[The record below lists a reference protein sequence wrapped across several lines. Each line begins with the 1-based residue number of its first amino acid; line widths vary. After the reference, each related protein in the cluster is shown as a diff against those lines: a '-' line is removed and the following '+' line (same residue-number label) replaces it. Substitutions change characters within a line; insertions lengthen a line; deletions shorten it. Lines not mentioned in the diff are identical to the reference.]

1 MLMLC
6 PICSGEFQFR
16 VSLCPSCECDLVPM
30 TLDPTASRTT
40 ESSEREAVRFV
51 ELCRPRLYP
60 VAMLIKQML
69 QGNDVAVL
77 VQGGHSLSVMP
88 HLAFGGELRVM
99 VDSRQL
105 EFARSLYKA
114 YFESEDADEFPAEE

>member
-1 MLMLC
+1 MLKLC
-6 PICSGEFQFR
+6 PICAGEFQLR
-16 VSLCPSCECDLVPM
+16 IALCPTCECDLVPM
-30 TLDPTASRTT
+30 TLDQKAAARA
-40 ESSEREAVRFV
+40 ESSEREAITFV

-99 VDSRQL
+99 VDLRQL
-105 EFARSLYKA
+105 EFARSLYEA
-114 YFESEDADEFPAEE
+114 YFESEGEEEFGAEE

>member
-1 MLMLC
+1 MLKLC
-6 PICSGEFQFR
+6 PICAGEFQLR
-16 VSLCPSCECDLVPM
+16 VALCPTCECDLVPM
-30 TLDPTASRTT
+30 TLEQKAAGKA
-40 ESSEREAVRFV
+40 ESGEREAVTFV

-105 EFARSLYKA
+105 EFARSLYEA
-114 YFESEDADEFPAEE
+114 YFESEGEGEFAAEE

>member
-6 PICSGEFQFR
+6 PICAGEFQLR
-16 VSLCPSCECDLVPM
+16 IALCPSCECDLVPM
-30 TLDPTASRTT
+30 TMDETAARRT
-40 ESSEREAVRFV
+40 ESGERETVRFV

-69 QGNDVAVL
+69 QGNDVTVL

-114 YFESEDADEFPAEE
+114 YFESEDGREFAAED

>member
-1 MLMLC
+1 MLC
-6 PICSGEFQFR
+6 PICAGEFQLR
-16 VSLCPSCECDLVPM
+16 IALCPTCECDLVPM
-30 TLDPTASRTT
+30 TLDRNAAGKPEPT
-40 ESSEREAVRFV
+40 EREAVRFV

-69 QGNDVAVL
+69 QGNDVVVL
-77 VQGGHSLSVMP
+77 VKGGHSLSVMP

-105 EFARSLYKA
+105 EFARSLYNA
-114 YFESEDADEFPAEE
+114 YFESEHEGELEE

>member
-1 MLMLC
+1 
-6 PICSGEFQFR
+6 
-16 VSLCPSCECDLVPM
+16 M
-30 TLDPTASRTT
+30 TLDQKAASHA
-40 ESSEREAVRFV
+40 EPSERAAITFV

-69 QGNDVAVL
+69 QGHDVAVL

-99 VDSRQL
+99 VDSRRL
-105 EFARSLYKA
+105 EFARSLHEA
-114 YFESEDADEFPAEE
+114 YFESEGEGEFAAEEE

>member
-1 MLMLC
+1 MRIALC
-6 PICSGEFQFR
+6 PT
-16 VSLCPSCECDLVPM
+16 CECDLVPM
-30 TLDPTASRTT
+30 TLEQKAAGKV
-40 ESSEREAVRFV
+40 ESGEREAVRFV

-69 QGNDVAVL
+69 HGNDVAVL

-105 EFARSLYKA
+105 EFARSLYEA
-114 YFESEDADEFPAEE
+114 YFESEGGEFAAEE

>member
-6 PICSGEFQFR
+6 PICAGEFQLR
-16 VSLCPSCECDLVPM
+16 VALCPSCECDLVPM
-30 TLDPTASRTT
+30 TLDQKAARTI
-40 ESSEREAVRFV
+40 ESGEREAVRFV

-69 QGNDVAVL
+69 QGNDIAVL

-105 EFARSLYKA
+105 EFARSLYEA
-114 YFESEDADEFPAEE
+114 YFESKDGGEFAAEE

>member
-1 MLMLC
+1 MLC
-6 PICSGEFQFR
+6 PICAGEFQLR
-16 VSLCPSCECDLVPM
+16 IELCPTCECDLVPM
-30 TLDPTASRTT
+30 TLDQKAARRT
-40 ESSEREAVRFV
+40 ESSEREAIRFV

-69 QGNDVAVL
+69 QRNDVAVL

-99 VDSRQL
+99 VDGRQL

-114 YFESEDADEFPAEE
+114 YFESEDAGEFEE

>member
-6 PICSGEFQFR
+6 PICAGEFQLR
-16 VSLCPSCECDLVPM
+16 IALCPSCECDLVPM
-30 TLDPTASRTT
+30 TLDRTVVGTT
-40 ESSEREAVRFV
+40 ESSERAAVRFV

-114 YFESEDADEFPAEE
+114 YFESEDGGEFPAEE

>member
-1 MLMLC
+1 MTMDETAARRTE
-6 PICSGEFQFR
+6 SGE
-16 VSLCPSCECDLVPM
+16 
-30 TLDPTASRTT
+30 
-40 ESSEREAVRFV
+40 RETVRFV

-69 QGNDVAVL
+69 QGNDVTVL

-114 YFESEDADEFPAEE
+114 YFESEDGREFAAED